1 MELENM
7 LTLIKAVS
15 DSELTHFSL
24 ETEEMKLTLEK
35 KREQASTSSV
45 KTEVKEVVQNQ
56 ERKEEL
62 KIEEEEQTEDN
73 EKQQSKGEEIKSP
86 LVGIFYRASSPEKEP
101 FVKVGDSVKKGQ
113 VLGLIEAMKLMNEI
127 EAEKDGIVEA
137 ILVENEQMVEYGQV
151 LFRIL

>member
-24 ETEEMKLTLEK
+24 ETEERKLTLEK

-45 KTEVKEVVQNQ
+45 
-56 ERKEEL
+56 
-62 KIEEEEQTEDN
+62 QTEDN
-73 EKQQSKGEEIKSP
+73 QKQQSKGEEIKSP

>member
-62 KIEEEEQTEDN
+62 KIEEKE
-73 EKQQSKGEEIKSP
+73 QSKGEEIKSP